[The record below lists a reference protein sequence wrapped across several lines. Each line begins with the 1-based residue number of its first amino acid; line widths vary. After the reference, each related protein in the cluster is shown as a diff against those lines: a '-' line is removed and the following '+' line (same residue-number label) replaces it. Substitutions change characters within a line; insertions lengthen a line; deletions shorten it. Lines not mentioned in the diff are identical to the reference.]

1 MKKAPLSVIDR
12 RTWKFIPSSF
22 DHIAGFG
29 TLLSQVAGFHRAVP
43 SATLDKDSVVS
54 PYKHIYY
61 TCFSAKVNGF
71 FGLFQN
77 ILSILFHRVYSLTI
91 DFFAPFLYHTDIRS
105 KGVFYIMKEL
115 RRRFDR
121 FCLKNRN
128 KGIPN
133 LMMVIGI
140 GNVITYILSVIDPS
154 HVVYS
159 LLCFSPTKVLH
170 GQVWR
175 LFSYIFTYLLDAS
188 SWGVLLA
195 AVSLYCCYQFGKIL
209 ENYWG
214 TLRFNLYYLVGL
226 LMTDLAA
233 LLMGYPATASALN
246 LSLFL
251 AVATIAPDLRVYLMF
266 ILPLKLKYLA
276 WVYLG
281 VTAWNVVQMLLSYSL
296 LRFYWLMP
304 LVPLANYF
312 LFFGKSCM
320 NVLPGGNRVGARK
333 FQFKRKSGG
342 NSGNPNWASKY
353 RSASGRRPGSGN
365 HGEFKKVVDA
375 PAYRHK
381 CTVCGRT
388 DVSNPELEFR
398 YCSKC
403 NGFYCYC
410 QDHINNHV
418 HIQ

>member
-29 TLLSQVAGFHRAVP
+29 TLPSQVAGFHRAVP

-312 LFFGKSCM
+312 LFFGRDFLNLFPDSWRRLHR
-320 NVLPGGNRVGARK
+320 N
-333 FQFKRKSGG
+333 
-342 NSGNPNWASKY
+342 Y
-353 RSASGRRPGSGN
+353 RTTSRA
-365 HGEFKKVVDA
+365 
-375 PAYRHK
+375 
-381 CTVCGRT
+381 
-388 DVSNPELEFR
+388 
-398 YCSKC
+398 
-403 NGFYCYC
+403 
-410 QDHINNHV
+410 
-418 HIQ
+418 